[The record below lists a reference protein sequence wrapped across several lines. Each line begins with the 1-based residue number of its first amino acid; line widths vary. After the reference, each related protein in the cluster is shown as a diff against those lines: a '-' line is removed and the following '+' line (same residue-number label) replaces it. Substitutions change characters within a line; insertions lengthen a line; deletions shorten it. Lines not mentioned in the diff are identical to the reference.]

1 MWSITDEQAMH
12 KRRYSLNE
20 LKVKLER
27 AGFHYTYSTSFVSLL
42 FPMMYLT
49 RKSKAADEEKA
60 MNQLSLPA
68 PVNKILEIA
77 MAFELKMIQAGVR
90 FPLGGSLLVVAKKF

>member
-12 KRRYSLNE
+12 KRRYTLKE
-20 LKVKLER
+20 LRDKLQQ
-27 AGFHYTYSTSFVSLL
+27 AGFHYAYSTSFVSLL

-49 RKSKAADEEKA
+49 RKRKAAEKENI

-68 PVNKILEIA
+68 AANKILEIA
-77 MAFELKMIQAGVR
+77 MTCELQMIQAGVR
-90 FPLGGSLLVVAKKF
+90 FPCGGSLLVVAKKR